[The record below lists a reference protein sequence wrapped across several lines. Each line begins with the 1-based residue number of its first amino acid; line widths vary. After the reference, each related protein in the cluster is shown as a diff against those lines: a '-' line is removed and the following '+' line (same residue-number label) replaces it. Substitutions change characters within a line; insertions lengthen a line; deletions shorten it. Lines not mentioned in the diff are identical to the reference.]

1 MASDQVS
8 EANSPASDYLVFT
21 DGSGHQDGYGGWAA
35 LAIETATGRKMF
47 RMGGQSGTSVERMEL
62 TALIEGLLM
71 CAELG
76 RLSLAV
82 EAHQVYFRKTV
93 LWRSDRESLVK
104 TITGEYRRSTE
115 PDLWKRLD
123 VVMARFAIS
132 AEHVSRE
139 NDFPEFGPV
148 DLHAS
153 TARIM
158 MKSYT
163 LSADLP
169 APCLPFD
176 KS

>member
-1 MASDQVS
+1 MSNPTVPDFDFS
-8 EANSPASDYLVFT
+8 VFT
-21 DGSGHQDGYGGWAA
+21 DGSGHPDGYGGWAA
-35 LAIETATGRKMF
+35 TAIENATGRKMF

-62 TALIEGLLM
+62 TAMIEGLLM

-76 RLSLAV
+76 RLSL
-82 EAHQVYFRKTV
+82 QPDPGRMYPRRTV

-104 TITGEYRRSTE
+104 TMSGEYRRSTE

-123 VVMARFAIS
+123 VVLARFAVT
-132 AEHVSRE
+132 AEHVGRE

-153 TARIM
+153 SARII

-163 LSADLP
+163 LSAEMP
-169 APCLPFD
+169 APCLPYD
-176 KS
+176 QP

>member
-1 MASDQVS
+1 MSNPTAPEFDF
-8 EANSPASDYLVFT
+8 LIFT
-21 DGSGHQDGYGGWAA
+21 DGSGHPDGYGGWAA
-35 LAIETATGRKMF
+35 TAIETATNRRMF

-76 RLSLAV
+76 RLSLQSDPGRMYPRRTA
-82 EAHQVYFRKTV
+82 

-104 TITGEYRRSTE
+104 TIAGEYRRSTE

-123 VVMARFAIS
+123 VVLARFAVT

-153 TARIM
+153 SARIM

-163 LSADLP
+163 LSAEMP
-169 APCLPFD
+169 APCLPYD
-176 KS
+176 KP